1 MTNNTHMSGNSA
13 AYGRKNAKDSIL
25 YAYAKDFIE
34 DIEFFLL
41 YSMIAVTAEK
51 FIRARNSIR
60 LIWIILMRHNV

>member
-1 MTNNTHMSGNSA
+1 MTNNTHMSGNSV

-41 YSMIAVTAEK
+41 YDSSDCREVYPY
-51 FIRARNSIR
+51 
-60 LIWIILMRHNV
+60 

>member
-13 AYGRKNAKDSIL
+13 AYDRKNAKDSIL

-41 YSMIAVTAEK
+41 YDSSDCREVYPYQK
-51 FIRARNSIR
+51 FHSFDLDSFDEAQC
-60 LIWIILMRHNV
+60 LT

>member
-34 DIEFFLL
+34 DIGFFLL
-41 YSMIAVTAEK
+41 YDSSDCREVYPCQK
-51 FIRARNSIR
+51 FHSFDLDNFDA
-60 LIWIILMRHNV
+60 